1 MNLKIM
7 KAPYLAVME
16 WEVEEGKLDEA
27 AKIWINSKVS
37 NFFENSVLYKG
48 LTKNSL
54 VVLYEVT
61 NFSVIQQFVESDEFK
76 QFVKAQAKY
85 MQSDF
90 HQSIVG
96 LVEDVIRRKQLIPK
110 TKYMQLRS
118 IEVPLSDIDSYLEWR
133 KRRIFE
139 FVKRNDKVTV
149 NAVNPGAVQSLL
161 WKETIN
167 QILASG
173 KKELQFLT
181 DPHLKLVQPEDV
193 ARAVLYLA
201 DEKNNIITG
210 TSINVDNGVY
220 SGL

>member
-1 MNLKIM
+1 M

-133 KRRIFE
+133 KCRIFE
-139 FVKRNDKVTV
+139 FVKRNDKVTSFLAFHSV
-149 NAVNPGAVQSLL
+149 FSTVPGVLFVTEFEGNPD
-161 WKETIN
+161 EYR
-167 QILASG
+167 AS
-173 KKELQFLT
+173 FLT
-181 DPHLKLVQPEDV
+181 DEYKQIIKEAGHDHIKSGEQGLQTFE
-193 ARAVLYLA
+193 Y
-201 DEKNNIITG
+201 EK
-210 TSINVDNGVY
+210 VE
-220 SGL
+220 

>member
-27 AKIWINSKVS
+27 AKIWTNSKVS

-61 NFSVIQQFVESDEFK
+61 NFSVIQQFVESDEFE
-76 QFVKAQAKY
+76 QFVKVQAKY

-90 HQSIVG
+90 HQYIVG

-139 FVKRNDKVTV
+139 FVKRNDKVTSFLAFHSV
-149 NAVNPGAVQSLL
+149 FSTVPGVLFVTEFEGNPD
-161 WKETIN
+161 EYR
-167 QILASG
+167 AS
-173 KKELQFLT
+173 FLT
-181 DPHLKLVQPEDV
+181 DEYKQIIKEAGHDHIKSGEQGLQTFE
-193 ARAVLYLA
+193 Y
-201 DEKNNIITG
+201 EK
-210 TSINVDNGVY
+210 VE
-220 SGL
+220 

>member
-7 KAPYLAVME
+7 KATYIAVME

-139 FVKRNDKVTV
+139 FVKRNDKVTSFLAFHSV
-149 NAVNPGAVQSLL
+149 FSTVPGVLFVTEFEGNPD
-161 WKETIN
+161 EYR
-167 QILASG
+167 AS
-173 KKELQFLT
+173 FLT
-181 DPHLKLVQPEDV
+181 DEYKQIIKEAGHDHIKSGEQGLQTFE
-193 ARAVLYLA
+193 Y
-201 DEKNNIITG
+201 EK
-210 TSINVDNGVY
+210 VE
-220 SGL
+220 

>member
-1 MNLKIM
+1 M

-27 AKIWINSKVS
+27 AKIWTNSKVS

-76 QFVKAQAKY
+76 QFVKVQAKY

-90 HQSIVG
+90 HQSIIG

-139 FVKRNDKVTV
+139 FVKRNDKVTSFLAFHSV
-149 NAVNPGAVQSLL
+149 FSTVPGVLFVTEFEGNPD
-161 WKETIN
+161 EYR
-167 QILASG
+167 AS
-173 KKELQFLT
+173 FLT
-181 DPHLKLVQPEDV
+181 DEYKQIIKEAGHDHIKSGEQGLQTFE
-193 ARAVLYLA
+193 Y
-201 DEKNNIITG
+201 EK
-210 TSINVDNGVY
+210 VE
-220 SGL
+220 

>member
-139 FVKRNDKVTV
+139 FVKRNYKVTSFLAFHSV
-149 NAVNPGAVQSLL
+149 FSTVPGVLFVTEFEGNPD
-161 WKETIN
+161 EYR
-167 QILASG
+167 AS
-173 KKELQFLT
+173 FLT
-181 DPHLKLVQPEDV
+181 DEYKQIIKEAGHDHIKSGEQGLQTFE
-193 ARAVLYLA
+193 Y
-201 DEKNNIITG
+201 EK
-210 TSINVDNGVY
+210 VE
-220 SGL
+220 

>member
-139 FVKRNDKVTV
+139 FVKRNDKVTSFLAFHSV
-149 NAVNPGAVQSLL
+149 FSTVPGVLFVTEFEGNPDEYRASFLIDEYKQII
-161 WKETIN
+161 KEAGHDHIK
-167 QILASG
+167 SG
-173 KKELQFLT
+173 EQGLQTF
-181 DPHLKLVQPEDV
+181 E
-193 ARAVLYLA
+193 Y
-201 DEKNNIITG
+201 EK
-210 TSINVDNGVY
+210 VE
-220 SGL
+220 

>member
-139 FVKRNDKVTV
+139 FVKRNDKVTSFLAFHSV
-149 NAVNPGAVQSLL
+149 FSTVPGVLFVTEFEGNPD
-161 WKETIN
+161 EYR
-167 QILASG
+167 AS
-173 KKELQFLT
+173 FLT
-181 DPHLKLVQPEDV
+181 DEYKQIAGHDHIKSGEQGLQTFE
-193 ARAVLYLA
+193 Y
-201 DEKNNIITG
+201 EK
-210 TSINVDNGVY
+210 VE
-220 SGL
+220 

>member
-27 AKIWINSKVS
+27 AKIWTNSKVS

-76 QFVKAQAKY
+76 QFVKVQAKY

-90 HQSIVG
+90 HQSIIG

-139 FVKRNDKVTV
+139 FVKRNDKVTSFLAFHSV
-149 NAVNPGAVQSLL
+149 FSTVPGVLFVTEFEGNPD
-161 WKETIN
+161 EYR
-167 QILASG
+167 AS
-173 KKELQFLT
+173 FLT
-181 DPHLKLVQPEDV
+181 DEYKQIIKEAGHDHIKSGEQGLQTFE
-193 ARAVLYLA
+193 Y
-201 DEKNNIITG
+201 EK
-210 TSINVDNGVY
+210 VE
-220 SGL
+220 

>member
-1 MNLKIM
+1 M

-139 FVKRNDKVTV
+139 FVKRNDKVTSFLAFHSV
-149 NAVNPGAVQSLL
+149 FSTVPGVLFVTEFEGNPD
-161 WKETIN
+161 EYR
-167 QILASG
+167 AS
-173 KKELQFLT
+173 FLT
-181 DPHLKLVQPEDV
+181 DEYKQ
-193 ARAVLYLA
+193 
-201 DEKNNIITG
+201 IIKEAG
-210 TSINVDNGVY
+210 HDHIK
-220 SGL
+220 SGEQGLQTFEYERVE

>member
-27 AKIWINSKVS
+27 AKIWTNSKVS

-133 KRRIFE
+133 KRRIFK
-139 FVKRNDKVTV
+139 FVKRNDKVTSFLAFHSV
-149 NAVNPGAVQSLL
+149 FSTVPGVLFVTEFEGNPD
-161 WKETIN
+161 EYR
-167 QILASG
+167 AS
-173 KKELQFLT
+173 FLT
-181 DPHLKLVQPEDV
+181 DEYKQIIKEAGHDHIKSGEQGLQTFE
-193 ARAVLYLA
+193 Y
-201 DEKNNIITG
+201 EK
-210 TSINVDNGVY
+210 VK
-220 SGL
+220 

>member
-27 AKIWINSKVS
+27 AKIWTNSKVS
-37 NFFENSVLYKG
+37 KFFENSVLYKG

-96 LVEDVIRRKQLIPK
+96 LVEDVNRRKQLIPK

-139 FVKRNDKVTV
+139 FVKRNDKVTSFLAFHSV
-149 NAVNPGAVQSLL
+149 FSTVPGVLFVTEFE
-161 WKETIN
+161 WNTDEYR
-167 QILASG
+167 AS
-173 KKELQFLT
+173 FLT
-181 DPHLKLVQPEDV
+181 DEYKQIIKEAGHDHIKSGEQGLQTFE
-193 ARAVLYLA
+193 Y
-201 DEKNNIITG
+201 EK
-210 TSINVDNGVY
+210 VE
-220 SGL
+220 

>member
-139 FVKRNDKVTV
+139 FVKRNDKVTSFL
-149 NAVNPGAVQSLL
+149 AFEGNPD
-161 WKETIN
+161 EYR
-167 QILASG
+167 AS
-173 KKELQFLT
+173 FLT
-181 DPHLKLVQPEDV
+181 DEYKQIIKEAGHDHIKSGEQGLQTFE
-193 ARAVLYLA
+193 Y
-201 DEKNNIITG
+201 EK
-210 TSINVDNGVY
+210 VE
-220 SGL
+220 

>member
-7 KAPYLAVME
+7 KAPYLAIME

-27 AKIWINSKVS
+27 AKIWTNSKVS

-139 FVKRNDKVTV
+139 FVKRNDKVTSFLAFHSV
-149 NAVNPGAVQSLL
+149 FSTVPGVLFVTEFEGNPD
-161 WKETIN
+161 EYR
-167 QILASG
+167 AS
-173 KKELQFLT
+173 FLT
-181 DPHLKLVQPEDV
+181 DEYKQIIKEAGHDHIKSGEQGLQTFE
-193 ARAVLYLA
+193 Y
-201 DEKNNIITG
+201 EK
-210 TSINVDNGVY
+210 VE
-220 SGL
+220 

>member
-27 AKIWINSKVS
+27 AKIWSNSKVS

-139 FVKRNDKVTV
+139 FVKRNDKVTSFLAFHSV
-149 NAVNPGAVQSLL
+149 FSTVPGVLFVTEFEGNPD
-161 WKETIN
+161 EYR
-167 QILASG
+167 AS
-173 KKELQFLT
+173 FLT
-181 DPHLKLVQPEDV
+181 DEYKQIIKEAGHDHIKSGEQGLQTFE
-193 ARAVLYLA
+193 Y
-201 DEKNNIITG
+201 EK
-210 TSINVDNGVY
+210 VE
-220 SGL
+220 

>member
-1 MNLKIM
+1 M

-139 FVKRNDKVTV
+139 FVKRNDKVTSFLAFHSV
-149 NAVNPGAVQSLL
+149 FSTVPGVLFVTEFEGNPD
-161 WKETIN
+161 EYR
-167 QILASG
+167 AS
-173 KKELQFLT
+173 FLT
-181 DPHLKLVQPEDV
+181 DEYKQIIKEAGHDHIKSGEQGLQTFE
-193 ARAVLYLA
+193 Y
-201 DEKNNIITG
+201 EK
-210 TSINVDNGVY
+210 VE
-220 SGL
+220 

>member
-27 AKIWINSKVS
+27 AKIWTNSKVS

-76 QFVKAQAKY
+76 QFVKVQAKY

-139 FVKRNDKVTV
+139 FVKRNDKVTSFLAFHSV
-149 NAVNPGAVQSLL
+149 FSTVPGVLFVTEFEGNPD
-161 WKETIN
+161 EYR
-167 QILASG
+167 AS
-173 KKELQFLT
+173 FLT
-181 DPHLKLVQPEDV
+181 DEYKQIIKEAGHDHIKSGEQGLQTFE
-193 ARAVLYLA
+193 Y
-201 DEKNNIITG
+201 EK
-210 TSINVDNGVY
+210 VE
-220 SGL
+220 

>member
-139 FVKRNDKVTV
+139 FVKRNDKVTSFLAFHSV
-149 NAVNPGAVQSLL
+149 FSTVPGVLFVTEFEGNPD
-161 WKETIN
+161 EYR
-167 QILASG
+167 AS
-173 KKELQFLT
+173 FLT
-181 DPHLKLVQPEDV
+181 DEYKQ
-193 ARAVLYLA
+193 
-201 DEKNNIITG
+201 IIKEAG
-210 TSINVDNGVY
+210 HDHIK
-220 SGL
+220 SGEQ

>member
-133 KRRIFE
+133 TRRIFE
-139 FVKRNDKVTV
+139 FVKRNDKVTSFLAFHSV
-149 NAVNPGAVQSLL
+149 FSTVPGVLFVTEFEGNPD
-161 WKETIN
+161 EYR
-167 QILASG
+167 AS
-173 KKELQFLT
+173 FLT
-181 DPHLKLVQPEDV
+181 DEYKQIIKEAGHDHIKSGEQGLQTFE
-193 ARAVLYLA
+193 Y
-201 DEKNNIITG
+201 EK
-210 TSINVDNGVY
+210 VE
-220 SGL
+220 

>member
-16 WEVEEGKLDEA
+16 CEVEEGKLDEA

-85 MQSDF
+85 MQRDF

-139 FVKRNDKVTV
+139 FVKRNDKVTSFLAFHSV
-149 NAVNPGAVQSLL
+149 FSTVPGVLFVTEFEGNPD
-161 WKETIN
+161 EYR
-167 QILASG
+167 AS
-173 KKELQFLT
+173 FLT
-181 DPHLKLVQPEDV
+181 DEYKQIIKEAGHDHIKSGEQGLQTFE
-193 ARAVLYLA
+193 Y
-201 DEKNNIITG
+201 EK
-210 TSINVDNGVY
+210 VE
-220 SGL
+220 